1 MVRGKMNKFFFSI
14 SARSEKSKRDTSLR
28 NNPSRV
34 SNKWNYRIIRSFL
47 EGKKKEKEKTTTA
60 SVGKMK
66 SCQVALSAKR
76 WLSDEMTVYSSF
88 YFPLAAEY

>member
-66 SCQVALSAKR
+66 SCQVALSA
-76 WLSDEMTVYSSF
+76 D
-88 YFPLAAEY
+88 